1 LGQSSPAVAEAFA
14 DIVRE
19 VRDASSLTVAEIA
32 TIAGVQERQVRHW
45 ASGTHRPHGAG
56 RDALLELHYVIK
68 LLRDV
73 YRPEGVEIWLHSR
86 NPELSGERPIDLLRN
101 QQFIPVLQAIE
112 RLRSGAM

>member
-1 LGQSSPAVAEAFA
+1 VSQSSPAVAEAFA

-19 VRDASSLTVAEIA
+19 VREASLTVPEIA
-32 TIAGVQERQVRHW
+32 AIAGVQERQVRHW
-45 ASGTHRPHGAG
+45 ASGTHRPQGAG
-56 RDALLELHYVIK
+56 RDALLELHYVVK

-86 NPELSGERPIDLLRN
+86 NPGLDSQRPIDLLEN
-101 QQFIPVLQAIE
+101 QEFIPVLQAIE